1 MAYTWIIENVD
12 YNFDVNGFTNVIT
25 NAQWRYV
32 KEETIANTVY
42 RAESFGSTVLS
53 TSYLDANTFVS
64 WENLTQN
71 TIVEWITS
79 TMGNTAIKTMEDS
92 LTSNINLQANPVS
105 ASGLPW
111 PAPDLT

>member
-1 MAYTWIIENVD
+1 MAYTWTIESVD
-12 YNFDVNGFTNVIT
+12 YNFDVDGFTNVIT
-25 NAQWRYV
+25 QVYWRYT

-42 RAESFGSTVLS
+42 RAESYGSCALP

-64 WENLTQN
+64 WESVTQN
-71 TIVEWITS
+71 TVVEWITS
-79 TMGNTAIKTMEDS
+79 AMGNTAIETMEDS

-111 PAPDLT
+111 QGE